1 VIDTVLKLLL
11 EIDQRFVRAH
21 YGEEFRLDVIDAST
35 DAVIGTSLLTTQ
47 GMLQNQRDLLVAER
61 GASMFQ
67 FLQGP
72 LQWRGKQLLK
82 LELRTGVKS
91 AFGNDF
97 FVAAKGHRAGKG
109 DEEAQPGERDV
120 DEKM

>member
-1 VIDTVLKLLL
+1 
-11 EIDQRFVRAH
+11 
-21 YGEEFRLDVIDAST
+21 
-35 DAVIGTSLLTTQ
+35 
-47 GMLQNQRDLLVAER
+47 MLQHQRDLLVAER

-97 FVAAKGHRAGKG
+97 FVAAKGHRADKG
-109 DEEAQPGERDV
+109 DEEAQAGERDV
-120 DEKM
+120 DEKMLIASCETYLKGSSSFYQFRDNKWLVGDLCWPRRTRRPTIW